1 MDFYHNRRTQ
11 LLRGGK
17 TDDVDAYLVA
27 HPANVHYLTGL
38 DLAEAVLVSAKGTFV
53 VFPEDVVPP
62 RKQLPP
68 EVTPIPRAD
77 TTDPTAA
84 AAEAVRAGGAKAVGV
99 EADHLSV
106 AALDRL
112 AEAVGKT
119 TLRPLAGRVEDLRT
133 TKDPSEAE
141 AIKRALSVG
150 GRAML
155 MFRAI
160 LREVDTELE
169 LVRQMDQLLLRA
181 GADAP
186 AFPSVVALGDHA
198 AASVVRPATD
208 PPVAEVSKLYVRW
221 GAVVGGYCGTLARSF
236 RSPFGA
242 PPLRK
247 TKQERTAFTYE
258 KVSAAVREAMRA
270 AVAATRAEATVGEVA
285 RAAHA
290 QLAAAGFDKYAAQ
303 EVGHGVGLDPREGP
317 FLRPGDTT
325 PLLQGMV
332 LNITPQVRIPEWG
345 MVKFSQTVVVNR
357 EGTTD
362 LGGSPAND
370 D

>member
-1 MDFYHNRRTQ
+1 MDFYHNRRSQ
-11 LLRGGK
+11 LLRFGK
-17 TDDVDAYLVA
+17 SDDVDAYLVA
-27 HPANVHYLTGL
+27 HPTNVRYLTGL

-62 RKQLPP
+62 RKQLPS
-68 EVTPIPRAD
+68 EVTPVPRAD
-77 TTDPTAA
+77 GADPAAA
-84 AAEAVRAGGAKAVGV
+84 AAEAVRAAGAKAVGV
-99 EADHLSV
+99 EADHLTV
-106 AALDRL
+106 AALHRL
-112 AEAVGKT
+112 TEAAGKT
-119 TLRPLAGRVEDLRT
+119 SLRPVGGRVEDLRS

-141 AIKRALSVG
+141 SVKRALAVG

-181 GADAP
+181 GANAP
-186 AFPSVVALGDHA
+186 AFPSVVALGEHS
-198 AASVVRPATD
+198 ASSVIVPTD
-208 PPVAEVSKLYVRW
+208 DRPVAEVSKLYVRW
-221 GAVVGGYCGTLARSF
+221 GAMVEGYCGTLARSF

-258 KVSAAVREAMRA
+258 KVASSVRDAMKAAADAIRPD
-270 AVAATRAEATVGEVA
+270 ATVGDVA
-285 RAAHA
+285 KAAHA
-290 QLAAAGFDKYAAQ
+290 QLAAGGFDKYAAP
-303 EVGHGVGLDPREGP
+303 EIGHGVGMEPREGP
-317 FLRPGDTT
+317 FLRPGDST

-357 EGTTD
+357 EGYTD
-362 LGGSPAND
+362 LGGAPASD